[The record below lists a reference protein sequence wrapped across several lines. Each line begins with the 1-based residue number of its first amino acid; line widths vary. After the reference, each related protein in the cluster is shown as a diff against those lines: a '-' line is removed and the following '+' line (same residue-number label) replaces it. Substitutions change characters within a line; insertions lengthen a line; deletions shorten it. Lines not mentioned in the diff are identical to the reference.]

1 MNFLSGED
9 MSAVL
14 AMQLHKSV
22 GLGMTA
28 NMHLTRM
35 HVEGKAC
42 DLLSPSFV
50 ALTGINL

>member
-1 MNFLSGED
+1 MNFLSAED

-28 NMHLTRM
+28 NMHLTSM
-35 HVEGKAC
+35 HVEGKA
-42 DLLSPSFV
+42 S
-50 ALTGINL
+50 